1 MKNWLKVAKGRNG
14 SGSLNHE
21 FEELNI
27 DNFPGLFFSGTA
39 NISYEFT
46 YDPGSSY
53 GPPENS
59 YPPEFDIGMIEAT
72 VEAPTVKAFDENGNE
87 TLVPNGAIKQIE
99 LELCNNDEINDKI
112 IEKSRGWDSDDGD
125 DYNGDDD
132 YSKYD

>member
-1 MKNWLKVAKGRNG
+1 MKNWFKVAKGRNG

-21 FEELNI
+21 FEELKI

-72 VEAPTVKAFDENGNE
+72 VEAPTVIAFDENGNE
-87 TLVPNGAIKQIE
+87 VVEVFAIFAGKFYFLIGNMSGFQSFSWVSSSFFVCKE
-99 LELCNNDEINDKI
+99 FFSL
-112 IEKSRGWDSDDGD
+112 
-125 DYNGDDD
+125 
-132 YSKYD
+132 